1 MSCEQSGGT
10 ACWLVRTAVS
20 VAQPV
25 MRTVPRNAHYELL
38 VVDLIT
44 LEDLSAKHMK
54 HETGRVF
61 PSGAP
66 ASLPV
71 SNTIVARW
79 CSR

>member
-1 MSCEQSGGT
+1 
-10 ACWLVRTAVS
+10 
-20 VAQPV
+20 

-71 SNTIVARW
+71 SNTTVARW